1 MEQSKESQSLPAF
14 NGSFEENIAVIF
26 DQPAE
31 VGKRYFLPQNS
42 LIDAATVTGVRPH
55 YHDTVFFG
63 GRPMDM
69 AEHVLIDGIVY
80 DVLPLAD
87 FKNVLLSL
95 ATKKN
100 SIKVE
105 RLPLG
110 SLLVLPESPV
120 VGIREAAPKARK
132 AFYISVSSRQCFIEF
147 TQAPASRRFVVF
159 ISFNYTLRKV

>member
-1 MEQSKESQSLPAF
+1 MEQENIQNLPAF

-26 DQPAE
+26 ENPPK

-42 LIDAATVTGVRPH
+42 LIDAAIVTGVRPH

-63 GRPMDM
+63 GKPLDL
-69 AEHVLIDGIVY
+69 AQTVLIDGVSY

-87 FKNVLLSL
+87 FKNVLLTL

-100 SIKVE
+100 SKKVE
-105 RLPLG
+105 RMPLG
-110 SLLVLPESPV
+110 TLLVLPESPAL
-120 VGIREAAPKARK
+120 GTREAAPKARK

-147 TQAPASRRFVVF
+147 TAAPASRRFVVF
-159 ISFNYTLRKV
+159 ISFNYTLRKI

>member
-1 MEQSKESQSLPAF
+1 MEQQTEPQNLPAF

-26 DQPAE
+26 NQPAE

-42 LIDAATVTGVRPH
+42 LIDAATITGVRPH
-55 YHDTVFFG
+55 YHDTTFFG
-63 GRPMDM
+63 GKPLDL
-69 AEHVLIDGIVY
+69 AQTVLIDGVIY

-95 ATKKN
+95 ANKKN

-110 SLLVLPESPV
+110 TLTVLPESPV

-147 TQAPASRRFVVF
+147 TAAPASSNFVVF